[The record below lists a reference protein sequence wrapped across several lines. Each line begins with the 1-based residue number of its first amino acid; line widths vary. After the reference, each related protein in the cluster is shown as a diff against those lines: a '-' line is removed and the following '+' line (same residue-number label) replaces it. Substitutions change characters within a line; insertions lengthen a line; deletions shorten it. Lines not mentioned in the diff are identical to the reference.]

1 VLIPQA
7 EGGDQA
13 MSKKIVKLTLH
24 ESGKA
29 VVNMPGSGMRPR
41 VFRDKQKALAL
52 VSKLAQ

>member
-1 VLIPQA
+1 
-7 EGGDQA
+7 